1 MKSLKLGEITN
12 TLRSQIRW
20 RKGLFYLAVLLA
32 LGASIENWL
41 LYFQN
46 QRYVEQVAQTVIQ
59 QAQASDPHARVLA
72 LRNYL
77 QTHVSYVG
85 APHDDR
91 PFFRASAAETLQ
103 SGLGYCGEVSRTFIK
118 MAHAIGIRAQRINLY
133 GPLGSHVVAE
143 AELSG
148 NERVIVDCQNP
159 PQVPELEPLEKTML
173 RPNYDDYSTLNMRRL
188 HLNWIFRRI
197 KLEMG
202 IWNYWLESPHALKAL
217 SWLALAGTL
226 VSLRLLAF
234 TLPRLMRLILTRR
247 GWVQLSTLD
256 SQPAKAVSYP
266 T

>member
-1 MKSLKLGEITN
+1 MKLLKLGAVTN
-12 TLRSQIRW
+12 TLRLRIGW
-20 RKGLFYLAVLLA
+20 RKGLFYLVVLLA
-32 LGASIENWL
+32 LVASIENWF

-46 QRYVEQVAQTVIQ
+46 QRYVAQVAQSVIQ
-59 QAQASDPHARVLA
+59 QAQANDPRARVMA

-77 QTHVSYVG
+77 QTHVSYHG

-133 GPLGSHVVAE
+133 GTSASHVVAE
-143 AELSG
+143 AELSE
-148 NERVIVDCQNP
+148 NERVIVDAQNP

-173 RPNYDDYSTLNMRRL
+173 RPLYNDYSTLNLRRL
-188 HLNWIFRRI
+188 HLDWIFRRV

-217 SWLALAGTL
+217 SWLALAVTL
-226 VSLRLLAF
+226 LSLRFIALMA
-234 TLPRLMRLILTRR
+234 PRLVRTILTRH
-247 GWVQLSTLD
+247 GWVQLSDLD
-256 SQPAKAVSYP
+256 AQQAKAAGYSA
-266 T
+266 